1 MNHGITYTN
10 TNTNTNTS
18 TTNTS
23 IIINHNDNNGTN
35 NNRFDTFDESSNSKI
50 NIDGNEEK
58 NNEFTINIYR
68 YKFTN
73 EFMEH
78 LFVFS
83 KIHQYDKREDFKEAW
98 EKWVNENS
106 DIVDIEIRRVLSLGY
121 NGDTIDK
128 MYKSARYYFRK
139 KSTQKKEP
147 KNRRVY
153 INIQKEFLNE
163 IDQHILQNI
172 NNKDY
177 KPSDAFTDFCKDHV
191 DILREEV
198 NVLIKNGIK
207 NSNEIKEK
215 IKKTYKNRYFI
226 LTNNKITK

>member
-1 MNHGITYTN
+1 MNNGITDTN
-10 TNTNTNTS
+10 TSTNTNTNTS
-18 TTNTS
+18 
-23 IIINHNDNNGTN
+23 IIIDHNDNNGTN
-35 NNRFDTFDESSNSKI
+35 NNRFNTFDESSNNKI
-50 NIDGNEEK
+50 YIDGNEEK

-139 KSTQKKEP
+139 KSTEKKEP

-163 IDQHILQNI
+163 IDKHILQNI

-226 LTNNKITK
+226 LTNNKIINNK